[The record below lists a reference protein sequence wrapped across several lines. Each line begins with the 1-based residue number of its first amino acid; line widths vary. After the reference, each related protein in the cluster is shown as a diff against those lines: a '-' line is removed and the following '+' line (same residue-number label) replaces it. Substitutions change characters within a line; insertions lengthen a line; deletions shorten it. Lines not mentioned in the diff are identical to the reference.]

1 MVDDI
6 NPSPTGQVG
15 VVDPTITPLDEVKR
29 LGLYPKSDP
38 AALTNLMARL
48 KDVTRPDGLIN
59 GQKVVVKLLGESQ
72 PRELTTETGFPNQ
85 FSPEERKNLLFAS
98 DVASLTGGI
107 AKTTY
112 EITRHEGLSRYE
124 AGTDDQAI
132 LKEIALVADQ
142 NAIDEKLVIK
152 NMGLITR
159 NLSAFQ
165 SILVVHLF
173 GQARNSGAPGLI
185 TPTSDADRD
194 EDKAKD
200 QEEEEKAI
208 VAGVGAWLADQDTA
222 EGGGAEDAEEGEE
235 GKAEDEDADIKEGEK
250 GKTEDEDA
258 QVGEED
264 VGAEEEKTAQAED
277 ESPSKDEQAPTKSER
292 TTPSQS
298 ESSEE
303 LVDNADQIL
312 VAANQPLIQNRAGQ
326 QPIADN
332 KKTPSPTVDDDQES
346 NVVPTPPA
354 TPTPDL
360 QHEINWAYQHA
371 LFELFGTHGI
381 YVNLLD
387 DQPAL
392 QAQLNELQRYIYQE
406 IATDLGSYSDK
417 ELLRFYISKQL
428 RNDYLPTLYKKINLN
443 GEFGKRLNNF
453 YNSLGRHYEQAEGA
467 AKKQQLQASLQ
478 TVGAVSSANTEVVS
492 RKADAKQLFSV
503 TLLSTINADNQI
515 LLQSVTAT
523 LDSMLMV
530 YGIAET
536 TNLIMSIRPE
546 WLEMSF
552 GLPRGSLTASNADR
566 FRSLLSSYAQV
577 RMSSLARVS
586 VLPEQGMAGMG
597 GLPAQGADYTK
608 ITQEE
613 YGHRLEPIVSTREV
627 IKNNSTDGSGD
638 LVAEAIAPSAMHQ
651 KVQKSLAL
659 LESAWKVLTPEDQ
672 LAIYLYCDI
681 PVPPLIKVQFEKD
694 GKLSPTDSLPLVFNF
709 LDYDQFDPDK
719 TFLRKQLVP
728 YIMRVKGK
736 VFKVGLSP
744 LLTSEGREIFDYSSS
759 EEYVEKVAE
768 AKSALAVSSVAQL
781 EPDQQKRVV
790 QELGYKDVEEFYQA
804 HNQVVQLEERT
815 QADGSAMV
823 VATVAY
829 QVATEVPSAMQVA
842 LVQDE
847 LMSAGP
853 ERTDLGKLTDLA
865 GVGTAGYDAGGS
877 RTAGGFLANGLKN
890 YATKKL
896 AKKATQKGAL
906 AAATKLGMN
915 AIPVLGTAA
924 SLTIAALQNKRI
936 RETAAALATYGLAQ
950 TVFALS
956 TLGGMAGFF
965 IGGALG
971 FLAGGPAGAFAGGLT
986 GAHVGAQIIPWQWG
1000 DNFGFSPRRPPS
1012 LGDMLST
1019 EQPYST
1025 SEPGMETLRSSANA
1039 GGGMSPLEVNIP
1051 APETMNV
1058 NLPGGTSGLG
1068 AGETAGSGS
1077 ATGAGSTMAATEA
1090 ATAGKVAA
1098 AAKAG
1103 AGLGWGLSWLNGM
1116 SVATLSPLIG
1126 TVGIMTLTT
1135 TTILVLVGAFIV
1147 PVPIREDPWKNP
1159 DPEEDDASRFV
1170 KITKTANPSSIENNT
1185 PTDIRYTVTIEPVG
1199 NYSIKIT
1206 NSEDK
1211 FFGFGTNVPKIQS
1224 GLGAFPQEPIDGS
1237 ITKEYTVNIGKGI
1250 VDTLIVN
1257 TVTIWFDVYDAN
1269 GFLIASAQSLSG
1281 SAQLRIGDPVMGCWP
1296 TKGTIKQL
1304 PFGGYS
1310 HRQDAI
1316 HPSLGMDLDA
1326 FDIAADVG
1334 TNIYTPFSGKLCR
1347 RDTGTVAAL
1356 KSSYGMSLNLYF
1368 KIGDQDAVMI
1378 FGHLHRTDLDPT
1390 ECKDVNAGDIIG
1402 VTGNTGSGSGPHL
1415 HLELRAKGILLKDI
1429 MIDGQVMIDRFNKKQ
1444 NTWVQSCYGN

>member
-1 MVDDI
+1 M
-6 NPSPTGQVG
+6 
-15 VVDPTITPLDEVKR
+15 DPTITPLDEVKR

-48 KDVTRPDGLIN
+48 KEVTRPDGLIN
-59 GQKVVVKLLGESQ
+59 GQKVVIKLLGESQ
-72 PRELTTETGFPNQ
+72 PRELTTETGLPNQ

-112 EITRHEGLSRYE
+112 EITKHEGLSRYE

-132 LKEIALVADQ
+132 LKEIALVANQ

-185 TPTSDADRD
+185 TPTSDADSNED
-194 EDKAKD
+194 EAKA
-200 QEEEEKAI
+200 EEEEKKAI
-208 VAGVGAWLADQDTA
+208 VAGVEAWLADQDTA
-222 EGGGAEDAEEGEE
+222 EGGGAEDADEGEE
-235 GKAEDEDADIKEGEK
+235 GKAEDEDADAKEGEEE
-250 GKTEDEDA
+250 KTEDKDT

-264 VGAEEEKTAQAED
+264 TGVEEEKAAEVD
-277 ESPSKDEQAPTKSER
+277 EKPTLEEDQQPTTTSTAPT
-292 TTPSQS
+292 P
-298 ESSEE
+298 
-303 LVDNADQIL
+303 
-312 VAANQPLIQNRAGQ
+312 
-326 QPIADN
+326 
-332 KKTPSPTVDDDQES
+332 
-346 NVVPTPPA
+346 
-354 TPTPDL
+354 PTPDL

-371 LFELFGTHGI
+371 LFELFGAHGI

-387 DQPAL
+387 DQPTL

-417 ELLRFYISKQL
+417 ELLRFYISKQF
-428 RNDYLPTLYKKINLN
+428 RNEYLPTLYKKINLN

-453 YNSLGRHYEQAEGA
+453 YNSLGRHYEQVEGA

-492 RKADAKQLFSV
+492 RKADVKQLFSV

-536 TNLIMSIRPE
+536 TNLIMSIQPE

-552 GLPRGSLTASNADR
+552 GLPRGSLTAGNADR

-586 VLPEQGMAGMG
+586 VLPEQGMVGMG

-627 IKNNSTDGSGD
+627 IKNNSADGSGD
-638 LVAEAIAPSAMHQ
+638 LVAEAVAPSAMHQ

-659 LESAWKVLTPEDQ
+659 LESAWKAHTPEEQ
-672 LAIYLYCDI
+672 LAIYLYYDI
-681 PVPPLIKVQFEKD
+681 PIPPLIKVQFEKD

-709 LDYDQFDPDK
+709 LDYEQFDPDR
-719 TFLRKQLVP
+719 TFLREQLVP

-736 VFKVGLSP
+736 VFRVGLSP

-759 EEYVEKVAE
+759 EEYVEVVAE

-781 EPDQQKRVV
+781 DPEQQRRVV
-790 QELGYKDVEEFYQA
+790 QELGYIDVEEFYQA
-804 HNQVVQLEERT
+804 HNQVLRLEERT
-815 QADGSAMV
+815 QADGSAV
-823 VATVAY
+823 VVTTVSF
-829 QVATEVPSAMQVA
+829 QVAAALPNAMQVA

-847 LMSAGP
+847 LRATES
-853 ERTDLGKLTDLA
+853 EKTDLGKLADQA
-865 GVGTAGYDAGGS
+865 GMGAASYSAGGS
-877 RTAGGFLANGLKN
+877 RSAGGFLANSLKN
-890 YATKKL
+890 YATNKL
-896 AKKATQKGAL
+896 ARNTAQKGAIVAL
-906 AAATKLGMN
+906 SKAGLK
-915 AIPVLGTAA
+915 AIPVAGAA
-924 SLTIAALQNKRI
+924 LTVGAAVLQNKHL
-936 RETAAALATYGLAQ
+936 REMAAALTTYGLAQ

-971 FLAGGPAGAFAGGLT
+971 FLAGGPAGAFAGGLA
-986 GAHVGAQIIPWQWG
+986 GAHVGAQIVPWQWG
-1000 DNFGFSPRRPPS
+1000 SNFGFSPRRPPS

-1039 GGGMSPLEVNIP
+1039 GGGMSPLNVNIP
-1051 APETMNV
+1051 APETMNI

-1068 AGETAGSGS
+1068 AGETV
-1077 ATGAGSTMAATEA
+1077 GAGEA

-1116 SVATLSPLIG
+1116 SIATLSPLIG

-1135 TTILVLVGAFIV
+1135 TTILVLVGALIV
-1147 PVPIREDPWKNP
+1147 PVPTRDSGRRTEDPN
-1159 DPEEDDASRFV
+1159 DISGSQFAD
-1170 KITKTANPSSIENNT
+1170 ITKTPSTTQIENNT
-1185 PTDIRYTVTIEPVG
+1185 PTEVTYTIEIEPIGNFSIEILSVEDKFSGLGTVDPDVLPISPVNAASFPSGQIDDAVSVDYTVT
-1199 NYSIKIT
+1199 
-1206 NSEDK
+1206 
-1211 FFGFGTNVPKIQS
+1211 
-1224 GLGAFPQEPIDGS
+1224 LGENTTDA
-1237 ITKEYTVNIGKGI
+1237 
-1250 VDTLIVN
+1250 LIVN
-1257 TVTIWFDVYDAN
+1257 TVKVWFKAIDAN
-1269 GFLIASAQSLSG
+1269 GFLVSYEELAIASASVKVGNPKL
-1281 SAQLRIGDPVMGCWP
+1281 GCWP
-1296 TKGTIKQL
+1296 TSGSLSQL
-1304 PFGGYS
+1304 PYDDDPNKSLSHNWLGGEKVES
-1310 HRQDAI
+1310 
-1316 HPSLGMDLDA
+1316 DA
-1326 FDIAADVG
+1326 FDIAAVLG
-1334 TNIYTPFSGKLCR
+1334 TKVFTPFEGDVCKGTFDALGYGNYVKLSFKLGDSPLVLIFAHLNEIYLTDDYYCTR
-1347 RDTGTVAAL
+1347 QQKHVLPGQQIGTVG
-1356 KSSYGMSLNLYF
+1356 KS
-1368 KIGDQDAVMI
+1368 
-1378 FGHLHRTDLDPT
+1378 
-1390 ECKDVNAGDIIG
+1390 
-1402 VTGNTGSGSGPHL
+1402 GNSSGPHL
-1415 HLELRAKGILLKDI
+1415 HYELQANSAGIRLKDI
-1429 MIDGQVMIDRFNKKQ
+1429 IIDGSLTVKQAIAARNKDGK
-1444 NTWVQSCYGN
+1444 WLPVYSCFE